1 MTTESQQD
9 TPPGVPPLLGS
20 AAAGVVTIGLLALLG
35 WLLADAAGLL
45 GGVVGGTLALVVLFV
60 STTVVNAVAG
70 IMPGASLLIALLTF
84 FLQVLVLAFVAV
96 ALREAAFDRERF
108 SDGWFAAGVVTVT
121 LAWITTH
128 VWLYTRLRIPAY
140 DLSRSDG
147 APSDRP
153 GGES

>member
-9 TPPGVPPLLGS
+9 TSRGVSPLLGS
-20 AAAGVVTIGLLALLG
+20 GVAGVVAIGVLALLG
-35 WLLADAAGLL
+35 WVVADAAGLL
-45 GGVVGGTLALVVLFV
+45 GGVSGGALALVVLFV

-96 ALREAAFDRERF
+96 ALREAAFDDAQF
-108 SDGWFAAGVVTVT
+108 SGGWFAAGVVTVT
-121 LAWITTH
+121 LTWVAVH

-140 DLSRSDG
+140 DL
-147 APSDRP
+147 PSPHRP

>member
-9 TPPGVPPLLGS
+9 TPRGVSPLLGS
-20 AAAGVVTIGLLALLG
+20 AAAGGVVIAVVALLG

-45 GGVVGGTLALVVLFV
+45 GGFVGGTLALVVLFV

-96 ALREAAFDRERF
+96 ALREAAFDRDRF
-108 SDGWFAAGVVTVT
+108 SDGWFAAGVVAVT
-121 LAWITTH
+121 LGWVATH

-140 DLSRSDG
+140 DLTRWDRPS
-147 APSDRP
+147 SDRA